1 MEQDYSPLSFK
12 AMSTSRD
19 APNPLR
25 PYYIPPSIGLPSEPP
40 PTNATQPGAPRAP
53 PTSSKANFSSARDL
67 FSDLDY
73 ENYLPER
80 DSGGVADMTKR
91 LVDQAIWNYTSVL
104 LAQPFEVAK
113 IVLQC
118 HLADGIGTE
127 LQVSSTPGFNTSRPP
142 DSRHDAPS
150 RGGYFDTEDESDED
164 APSYFAPTAPYETP
178 SSPSGR
184 RKRQPPDP
192 SLSATQTPTSRSAS
206 SLSHNYS
213 IELRKN
219 DAILEVISQLWSKEG
234 AWGIWKATNSTFVY
248 NILLKT
254 IETWSRSMLS
264 ALLNM
269 PDASLAGVGTSLAGG
284 STNILDSS
292 NPMASIGIAVAAAG
306 IAGLILAP
314 IDMIRTRLIL
324 TSVDA
329 GPRALLPSLRALPSL
344 FCPSPL
350 LPITLLHS
358 ALPQLLSTSVPLFL
372 RSSLHID
379 PVLTPTSS
387 SIATF
392 TLSLAE
398 LFLKLPLEIVLR
410 RGHISILAAEAKRE
424 RMTILHPTSS
434 QSDPY
439 STPQVTQDRFRTL
452 LPVGPYKGIVGTIW
466 FIVREEGMSQRPLPL
481 DVLKEGVMQGR
492 RPAPRKGQGMRGL
505 WRGWRVGFWGLV
517 GMWSAGALGGGGEGA
532 F

>member
-1 MEQDYSPLSFK
+1 MAQDYSPLSFK
-12 AMSTSRD
+12 AMSTSPD

-25 PYYIPPSIGLPSEPP
+25 PYYFPPSIGLPPE
-40 PTNATQPGAPRAP
+40 TPGPPRAAAG
-53 PTSSKANFSSARDL
+53 SSKTNFPSARHL

-80 DSGGVADMTKR
+80 DGGGVADMTKR

-118 HLADGIGTE
+118 HLAHGSAS
-127 LQVSSTPGFNTSRPP
+127 LHQVSSTPGWSNAPRHP
-142 DSRHDAPS
+142 DTRAQRRYLDS
-150 RGGYFDTEDESDED
+150 GDESDDD
-164 APSYFAPTAPYETP
+164 APSYFTPTAPYETP

-184 RKRQPPDP
+184 RKRP
-192 SLSATQTPTSRSAS
+192 SPSATPTST
-206 SLSHNYS
+206 SHTGPVFSHRHS

-219 DAILEVISQLWSKEG
+219 DAVLEVISQLWSKER
-234 AWGIWKATNSTFVY
+234 AWGLWKATNSTFVY
-248 NILLKT
+248 NVLSKT

-269 PDASLAGVGTSLAGG
+269 PDASLAGAGTSLAAG
-284 STNILDSS
+284 STTILDSS

-344 FCPSPL
+344 LCPGSL
-350 LPITLLHS
+350 VPITLLHS
-358 ALPQLLSTSVPLFL
+358 TIPQLLSTSAPLFL

-379 PVLTPTSS
+379 PILTPSS
-387 SIATF
+387 YSVATF

-398 LFLKLPLEIVLR
+398 LFLKLPLETVLR
-410 RGHISILAAEAKRE
+410 RGHLSVLTAEAKRE
-424 RMTILHPTSS
+424 RMTALQPTSS

-439 STPQVTQDRFRTL
+439 PFPQIIQDRLRTL
-452 LPVGPYKGIVGTIW
+452 LPVGPYKGIVGTVW
-466 FIVREEGMSQRPLPL
+466 FIVSEEGTSQPT
-481 DVLKEGVMQGR
+481 VETLKEGVMQGR
-492 RPAPRKGQGMRGL
+492 RPAPRKGQGVRGL

-517 GMWSAGALGGGGEGA
+517 GMWGAGALGGGGEGA

>member
-25 PYYIPPSIGLPSEPP
+25 PYYIPPSIGLPPEVPSNPP
-40 PTNATQPGAPRAP
+40 QPGAPRAP
-53 PTSSKANFSSARDL
+53 STSSKANFSSARDL

-118 HLADGIGTE
+118 HLADGTGAE
-127 LQVSSTPGFNTSRPP
+127 QQVSSTPGSNTSRPP
-142 DSRHDAPS
+142 DSHGRHDYDYQDARGQGGVCAPNAHCDMLYLLMLQ
-150 RGGYFDTEDESDED
+150 YFDPEDESDED
-164 APSYFAPTAPYETP
+164 APSYFTPTAPYETP

-184 RKRQPPDP
+184 RKRQPPNR
-192 SLSATQTPTSRSAS
+192 SLSATPTPTSHSNP
-206 SLSHNYS
+206 SLSNNYS

-219 DAILEVISQLWSKEG
+219 DAILEVIAQLWSKEG

-314 IDMIRTRLIL
+314 IDMIRTRY
-324 TSVDA
+324 A
-329 GPRALLPSLRALPSL
+329 QP
-344 FCPSPL
+344 
-350 LPITLLHS
+350 
-358 ALPQLLSTSVPLFL
+358 
-372 RSSLHID
+372 
-379 PVLTPTSS
+379 
-387 SIATF
+387 
-392 TLSLAE
+392 
-398 LFLKLPLEIVLR
+398 
-410 RGHISILAAEAKRE
+410 
-424 RMTILHPTSS
+424 
-434 QSDPY
+434 
-439 STPQVTQDRFRTL
+439 TPQNQD
-452 LPVGPYKGIVGTIW
+452 
-466 FIVREEGMSQRPLPL
+466 EG
-481 DVLKEGVMQGR
+481 
-492 RPAPRKGQGMRGL
+492 
-505 WRGWRVGFWGLV
+505 
-517 GMWSAGALGGGGEGA
+517 
-532 F
+532 